1 MSNHDRP
8 KIERETFAYELADG
22 STGEITP
29 ANPDQ
34 IAWEKTA
41 ASRYP
46 QFGARRDPN
55 GGLLMTGT
63 ITQTTFIIW
72 HALKRA
78 GQYTEPFEH
87 FRDTDLI
94 DFQPVGIETV
104 NPI

>member
-1 MSNHDRP
+1 MNTDDTPRIDR
-8 KIERETFAYELADG
+8 ERFRYELADG
-22 STGEITP
+22 TVGEITP

-46 QFGARRDPN
+46 NFGTRRAKDGTMFVV
-55 GGLLMTGT
+55 GG

-78 GQYTEPFEH
+78 GDYTDTFET
-87 FRDTDLI
+87 FRDTDCI
-94 DFQPVGIETV
+94 EFVPIETETV